1 MSIGGDCMLKKIVLP
16 ADTYVV
22 VNKTILSDQ
31 DRKLL
36 TMLYQPIIG
45 SVATNLYFSLW
56 SNLDRNEIMST
67 EYTHHYLMAN
77 MQLNL
82 DEIIEARERLEGIG
96 LMKVF
101 YKEENINHYIYELYS
116 PISSYE
122 FFNNPILNTAFYSN
136 VGKSEYDK
144 IVAYFSVPRLNLKD
158 YEEIT
163 CSFHEIFSSCALTP
177 IENKNNIKKL
187 NRLGLSF
194 TPSIDLNSILASIPD
209 EMFNI
214 KGLTKEI
221 KEFLYKISYIYNLDD
236 ETFSRIIRNSIN
248 EKHLIDKNL
257 IRENCRKYYSFEK
270 GGKLPSLV
278 FRNQPEYLR
287 KPVGDVSKRAKLI
300 YMFETTSPYDFLT
313 FKNNNSKPSKTEITI
328 LEMLLIDFNLN
339 PGVVNVLIDYVLKI
353 NQNKLI
359 KNFVESIAGQWKRSN
374 IETVEEAMK
383 IAEKEYKRKNN
394 KPVLKSK
401 KVLEQTPVW
410 FDKDIQED
418 EMNDE
423 ELLIFKEK
431 LKNIK

>member
-1 MSIGGDCMLKKIVLP
+1 MLKKIVLP

-22 VNKTILSDQ
+22 VNKTILNDQ

-56 SNLDRNEIMST
+56 SNLDRNEIVSM

-96 LMKVF
+96 LIKVF
-101 YKEENINHYIYELYS
+101 LREDNINHYLYELYS
-116 PISSYE
+116 PVSSYE

-136 VGKSEYDK
+136 VGKQEYEK
-144 IVAYFSVPRLNLKD
+144 AVSYFSVPRINMKD

-177 IENKNNIKKL
+177 IENNNNIKRL
-187 NRLGLSF
+187 NRLGLNF
-194 TPSIDLNSILASIPD
+194 NPTIDLNNILSKIPE
-209 EMFNI
+209 EMINI
-214 KGLTKEI
+214 KGITKET

-236 ETFSRIIRNSIN
+236 ETFSSIIRSSLN
-248 EKHLIDKNL
+248 ERHLIDKKSL
-257 IRENCRKYYSFEK
+257 RDNCRKYYSFEN
-270 GGKLPSLV
+270 GGKLPSLIY
-278 FRNQPEYLR
+278 RNQPEYLR
-287 KPVGDVSKRAKLI
+287 KPIGDVSKRAKLI

-313 FKNNNSKPSKTEITI
+313 LKNNNVKPTKLELSI
-328 LEMLLIDFNLN
+328 LEMLLIDFELN
-339 PGVVNVLIDYVLKI
+339 PGVVNVLVDYVLKI
-353 NQNKLI
+353 NNNKLI
-359 KNFVESIAGQWKRSN
+359 KSFVETIASQWKRSK

-383 IAEKEYKRKNN
+383 IAEKEYKNRHSKIVTKSVRKIEENAPEWFN
-394 KPVLKSK
+394 KEIEVKELSQE
-401 KVLEQTPVW
+401 EQKA
-410 FDKDIQED
+410 F
-418 EMNDE
+418 E
-423 ELLIFKEK
+423 ER

>member
-1 MSIGGDCMLKKIVLP
+1 MLKKIVLP

-56 SNLDRNEIMST
+56 SNLDRNEIVSM

-96 LMKVF
+96 LLKVF
-101 YKEENINHYIYELYS
+101 LREDNINHYLYELYS
-116 PISSYE
+116 PVSSYE

-136 VGKSEYDK
+136 VGKQEYEK
-144 IVAYFSVPRLNLKD
+144 AVSYFSVPRISMKD

-177 IENKNNIKKL
+177 IENNNNIKRL
-187 NRLGLSF
+187 NRLGLNF
-194 TPSIDLNSILASIPD
+194 NPTIDLNNILSKIPE
-209 EMFNI
+209 EMINV
-214 KGLTKEI
+214 KGITKET

-236 ETFSRIIRNSIN
+236 ETFSSIIRSSLN
-248 EKHLIDKNL
+248 ERHLIDKKL
-257 IRENCRKYYSFEK
+257 LRDNCRKYYSFEN
-270 GGKLPSLV
+270 GGKLPSLIY
-278 FRNQPEYLR
+278 RNQPEYLR

-300 YMFETTSPYDFLT
+300 YMFETTSPYDFLV
-313 FKNNNSKPSKTEITI
+313 FKNNNTKPTKLDLSI

-339 PGVVNVLIDYVLKI
+339 PGVVNVLVDYVLKI
-353 NQNKLI
+353 NNNKLI
-359 KNFVESIAGQWKRSN
+359 KSFVETIASQWKRSN

-383 IAEKEYKRKNN
+383 IAEKEYKSRQNKTSVKKV
-394 KPVLKSK
+394 KPVTEITPEWFNKEIEVKELSDA
-401 KVLEQTPVW
+401 EQRA
-410 FDKDIQED
+410 F
-418 EMNDE
+418 E
-423 ELLIFKEK
+423 ER

>member
-1 MSIGGDCMLKKIVLP
+1 MLKKIVLP

-36 TMLYQPIIG
+36 SMLYQPIIG

-56 SNLDRNEIMST
+56 SNLDRNEILST

-96 LMKVF
+96 LLKVF
-101 YKEENINHYIYELYS
+101 LQEGNINRYIYELFS
-116 PISSYE
+116 PVSAYE

-136 VGKSEYDK
+136 VGKEEYDK
-144 IVAYFSVPRLNLKD
+144 IVSYFEIPRLNTKD

-163 CSFHEIFSSCALTP
+163 CSFHEIFYSCALTP
-177 IENKNNIKKL
+177 IENKNNIKRL
-187 NRLGLSF
+187 NRLGLNF
-194 TPSIDLNSILASIPD
+194 IPKVDLNNILSMIPE
-209 EMFNI
+209 EMLNI
-214 KGLTKEI
+214 KGITRETR
-221 KEFLYKISYIYNLDD
+221 EFLYKISYIYDLD
-236 ETFSRIIRNSIN
+236 EEEFSSIIRNSIN
-248 EKHLIDKNL
+248 DRHLIDKKL
-257 IRENCRKYYSFEK
+257 IRENCRKYYSFEN

-287 KPVGDVSKRAKLI
+287 KPVGDISKRAKAI
-300 YMFETTSPYDFLT
+300 YNFETLSPYDFLT
-313 FKNNNSKPSKTEITI
+313 YKNNNVKPSKSDLSI
-328 LEMLLIDFNLN
+328 LEMLLIDYNLN

-353 NQNKLI
+353 NNNKLV
-359 KNFVESIAGQWKRSN
+359 KNFIELIAAQWKRSK

-383 IAEKEYKRKNN
+383 IAEKEYKTK
-394 KPVLKSK
+394 KKLSTTTSK
-401 KVLEQTPVW
+401 TRKVLEEKPDW
-410 FDKDIQED
+410 FNKDIEIN
-418 EMNDE
+418 EASE
-423 ELLIFKEK
+423 EQQQAFMER

>member
-1 MSIGGDCMLKKIVLP
+1 MLKGIVLP

-22 VNKTILSDQ
+22 INKTILNDQ

-45 SVATNLYFSLW
+45 SVAINLYFSLW
-56 SNLDRNEIMST
+56 SNLDRNEILST

-96 LMKVF
+96 LLKTF
-101 YKEENINHYIYELYS
+101 YKKGNVNQYIYELYS
-116 PISSYE
+116 PISAYE

-136 VGKSEYDK
+136 VGKAEYDK
-144 IVAYFSVPRLNLKD
+144 AVAYFSVPKFNLKD

-163 CSFHEIFSSCALTP
+163 CSFHDIFSSCALTP
-177 IENKNNIKKL
+177 IENNNNIKKS

-194 TPSIDLNSILASIPD
+194 NPTIDLNNILSNIPEELLD
-209 EMFNI
+209 V
-214 KGLTKEI
+214 KGLTKETR
-221 KEFLYKISYIYNLDD
+221 EFLYKISYIYNLDN
-236 ETFSRIIRNSIN
+236 EMFTKIIRNSIN
-248 EKHLIDKNL
+248 EKHLIDKKL
-257 IRENCRKYYSFEK
+257 LRENCRKYYSFENN
-270 GGKLPSLV
+270 GKLPSLI

-300 YMFETTSPYDFLT
+300 YLFETTSPYEFLT
-313 FKNNNSKPSKTEITI
+313 FKNKNTKPSKAELGI

-353 NQNKLI
+353 NNNKLI
-359 KNFVESIAGQWKRSN
+359 KNFIESIASQWKRSN

-383 IAEKEYKRKNN
+383 IAEKEYKGKN
-394 KPVLKSK
+394 KSTSKGK
-401 KVLEQTPVW
+401 KVLETIPDW
-410 FDKDIQED
+410 FDKDIKED
-418 EMNDE
+418 EVSDE
-423 ELLIFKEK
+423 ELLAFKEK
-431 LKNIK
+431 LKSIK

>member
-1 MSIGGDCMLKKIVLP
+1 MLKKIVLP

-96 LMKVF
+96 LLKVF
-101 YKEENINHYIYELYS
+101 YKEDNINHYIYELYS
-116 PISSYE
+116 PVSSYE

-136 VGKSEYDK
+136 VGKQEYDK
-144 IVAYFSVPRLNLKD
+144 AVSYFSVPKLNLKD

-177 IENKNNIKKL
+177 IENNNNIKRL

-194 TPSIDLNSILASIPD
+194 NPNIDLNNILSSIPE
-209 EMFNI
+209 EMLNI
-214 KGLTKEI
+214 KGITKET
-221 KEFLYKISYIYNLDD
+221 KEFLYKIAYIYNLDD
-236 ETFSRIIRNSIN
+236 ESFTSIIRSSIN
-248 EKHLIDKNL
+248 ERHLIDKKL
-257 IRENCRKYYSFEK
+257 LRDNCRKYYSFENS
-270 GGKLPSLV
+270 GKLPSLV

-287 KPVGDVSKRAKLI
+287 KTVGDISKRARLI

-313 FKNNNSKPSKTEITI
+313 LKNNNTKPTKIELSI

-353 NQNKLI
+353 NENKLV
-359 KNFVESIAGQWKRSN
+359 KAFVEVIASQWKRSN

-383 IAEKEYKRKNN
+383 IAEKEYK
-394 KPVLKSK
+394 SK
-401 KVLEQTPVW
+401 KTRVSTVKQKRILEEAPEW
-410 FDKDIQED
+410 FNKNIEAN
-418 EMNDE
+418 EVSDE
-423 ELLIFKEK
+423 EALAFKEK

>member
-1 MSIGGDCMLKKIVLP
+1 MVLP

-67 EYTHHYLMAN
+67 EYTHHYLMSN

-96 LMKVF
+96 LIKVF
-101 YKEENINHYIYELYS
+101 YKEANINHYIYELYS
-116 PISSYE
+116 PVSSYE

-136 VGKSEYDK
+136 VGKQEYDK
-144 IVAYFSVPRLNLKD
+144 IVAYFSIPKLNVKD
-158 YEEIT
+158 YQEIT
-163 CSFHEIFSSCALTP
+163 CSFHEIFASCALTP
-177 IENKNNIKKL
+177 IENNNNIKRL
-187 NRLGLSF
+187 NRLGISF
-194 TPSIDLNSILASIPD
+194 NPNIDLNNILSSIP
-209 EMFNI
+209 EEIINI
-214 KGLTKEI
+214 SGITKET
-221 KEFLYKISYIYNLDD
+221 KEFLYKIAFIYNLDD
-236 ETFSRIIRNSIN
+236 ESFASIIRASIN
-248 EKHLIDKNL
+248 ERHLIDKKL
-257 IRENCRKYYSFEK
+257 LRDNCRKYYSFENS
-270 GGKLPSLV
+270 GKLPSLV

-287 KPVGDVSKRAKLI
+287 KPAGDVSKRAKLI

-313 FKNNNSKPSKTEITI
+313 LKNHNAKPTKSELSI
-328 LEMLLIDFNLN
+328 LEMLIIDFNLN

-353 NQNKLI
+353 NENKLV
-359 KNFVESIAGQWKRSN
+359 KAFVEVIASQWKRSN

-383 IAEKEYKRKNN
+383 IAEREYK
-394 KPVLKSK
+394 K
-401 KVLEQTPVW
+401 KKTKVSTVKQKRVLEETPEW
-410 FDKDIQED
+410 FNQNIEAN
-418 EMNDE
+418 EVSDE
-423 ELLIFKEK
+423 EALAFKEK

>member
-1 MSIGGDCMLKKIVLP
+1 MLKKIVLP

-22 VNKTILSDQ
+22 VNKTILNDQ

-56 SNLDRNEIMST
+56 SNLDRNEIVSM

-96 LMKVF
+96 LLKVF
-101 YKEENINHYIYELYS
+101 LREDNINHYLYELYS
-116 PISSYE
+116 PVSSYE

-136 VGKSEYDK
+136 VGKQEYEK
-144 IVAYFSVPRLNLKD
+144 AVSYFSVPRIIMKD

-177 IENKNNIKKL
+177 IENNNNIKRL
-187 NRLGLSF
+187 NRLGLNF
-194 TPSIDLNSILASIPD
+194 NPTIDLNNILSKIPE
-209 EMFNI
+209 EMINV
-214 KGLTKEI
+214 KGITKET

-236 ETFSRIIRNSIN
+236 ETFSSIIRSSLN
-248 EKHLIDKNL
+248 ERHLIDKKL
-257 IRENCRKYYSFEK
+257 LRDNCRKYYSFEN
-270 GGKLPSLV
+270 GGKLPSLIY
-278 FRNQPEYLR
+278 RNQPEYLR

-300 YMFETTSPYDFLT
+300 YMFETTSPYDFLV
-313 FKNNNSKPSKTEITI
+313 FKNNNAKPTKLDLSI

-339 PGVVNVLIDYVLKI
+339 PGVVNVLVDYVLKI
-353 NQNKLI
+353 NNNKLI
-359 KNFVESIAGQWKRSN
+359 KSFVETIASQWKRSN

-383 IAEKEYKRKNN
+383 IAEKEYKSRHGKVVTKNARKIEESAPEWFN
-394 KPVLKSK
+394 KEIEIKELSDAEQKAFEERLKS
-401 KVLEQTPVW
+401 
-410 FDKDIQED
+410 
-418 EMNDE
+418 
-423 ELLIFKEK
+423 
-431 LKNIK
+431 IK

>member
-1 MSIGGDCMLKKIVLP
+1 MLKKIVLP

-56 SNLDRNEIMST
+56 ANLDRNEIVSM

-96 LMKVF
+96 LLKVF
-101 YKEENINHYIYELYS
+101 LREDNINHYLYELYS
-116 PISSYE
+116 PVSSYE

-136 VGKSEYDK
+136 VGKQEYEK
-144 IVAYFSVPRLNLKD
+144 AVSYFSVPRISMKD

-177 IENKNNIKKL
+177 IENKNNIKRL

-194 TPSIDLNSILASIPD
+194 NPTIDLNNILSKIPE
-209 EMFNI
+209 EMLNI
-214 KGLTKEI
+214 RGITKET
-221 KEFLYKISYIYNLDD
+221 KEFLYKISYVYNLDD
-236 ETFSRIIRNSIN
+236 ETFINIIRNSLN
-248 EKHLIDKNL
+248 ERHLIDKKL
-257 IRENCRKYYSFEK
+257 IRDNCRKYYSFEN
-270 GGKLPSLV
+270 GGKLPSLIY
-278 FRNQPEYLR
+278 RNQPEYLR
-287 KPVGDVSKRAKLI
+287 KPVGDVSKKAKLI
-300 YMFETTSPYDFLT
+300 YMFETTSPYDFLV
-313 FKNNNSKPSKTEITI
+313 FKNNNTKPTKLDLSI
-328 LEMLLIDFNLN
+328 LEMLLVDFNLN
-339 PGVVNVLIDYVLKI
+339 PGVVNVLVDYVLKI
-353 NQNKLI
+353 NNNKLI
-359 KNFVESIAGQWKRSN
+359 KGFVETIASQWKRSN

-383 IAEKEYKRKNN
+383 IAGKEYKGRQS
-394 KPVLKSK
+394 KPTVKSVK
-401 KVLEQTPVW
+401 KKEERLPEWFNQEIEINELSDAEQKALEAR
-410 FDKDIQED
+410 
-418 EMNDE
+418 
-423 ELLIFKEK
+423 

>member
-1 MSIGGDCMLKKIVLP
+1 MLKKIVLP

-56 SNLDRNEIMST
+56 SNLDRNEIVSM

-96 LMKVF
+96 LLKVF
-101 YKEENINHYIYELYS
+101 LREDNINRYLYELYS
-116 PISSYE
+116 PVSSYE

-136 VGKSEYDK
+136 VGKQEYEK
-144 IVAYFSVPRLNLKD
+144 AVAYFSVPRINMKD

-163 CSFHEIFSSCALTP
+163 CSFREIFSSQALTP
-177 IENKNNIKKL
+177 IENNNNIKRL
-187 NRLGLSF
+187 NRLGLNFSP
-194 TPSIDLNSILASIPD
+194 TIDLNNILSKIPE
-209 EMFNI
+209 EMINT
-214 KGLTKEI
+214 KGITKDT

-236 ETFSRIIRNSIN
+236 ETFSSIIRNSLN
-248 EKHLIDKNL
+248 ERHLIDKKL
-257 IRENCRKYYSFEK
+257 VRDNCRKYYSFEN
-270 GGKLPSLV
+270 GGKLPSLIY
-278 FRNQPEYLR
+278 RNQPEYLR

-300 YMFETTSPYDFLT
+300 YMFETTSPYDFLVL
-313 FKNNNSKPSKTEITI
+313 KNNNTKPTKLDLSI

-353 NQNKLI
+353 NNNKLVKSFI
-359 KNFVESIAGQWKRSN
+359 ETIASQWKRSN

-383 IAEKEYKRKNN
+383 IAEKEYKSRRGKVVTKSVRILEENTPEWFN
-394 KPVLKSK
+394 KEIEVKELSDA
-401 KVLEQTPVW
+401 EQKA
-410 FDKDIQED
+410 F
-418 EMNDE
+418 E
-423 ELLIFKEK
+423 ER

>member
-1 MSIGGDCMLKKIVLP
+1 MLKKIVLP

-56 SNLDRNEIMST
+56 SNLDRNEIVSM

-96 LMKVF
+96 LLKVF
-101 YKEENINHYIYELYS
+101 LREDNINHYLYELYS
-116 PISSYE
+116 PVSSYE

-136 VGKSEYDK
+136 VGKQEYEK
-144 IVAYFSVPRLNLKD
+144 AVSYFSIPKISMKD

-163 CSFHEIFSSCALTP
+163 CSFHEIFASCALTP
-177 IENKNNIKKL
+177 IENNNNIKRL
-187 NRLGLSF
+187 NRLGLNF
-194 TPSIDLNSILASIPD
+194 NPTIDLNNILSNIPE
-209 EMFNI
+209 EMLNV
-214 KGLTKEI
+214 KGITKET

-236 ETFSRIIRNSIN
+236 ETFSSIIRNSLN
-248 EKHLIDKNL
+248 ERHLIDKKL
-257 IRENCRKYYSFEK
+257 LRDNCRKYYSFEN
-270 GGKLPSLV
+270 GGKLPSLIY
-278 FRNQPEYLR
+278 RNQPEYLR
-287 KPVGDVSKRAKLI
+287 KPIGDVSKRAKLI
-300 YMFETTSPYDFLT
+300 YMFETTSPYDFIV
-313 FKNNNSKPSKTEITI
+313 FKNNNTKPTKTDLSV
-328 LEMLLIDFNLN
+328 LEMLLLDFNLN

-353 NQNKLI
+353 NNNKLI
-359 KNFVESIAGQWKRSN
+359 KSFVETIASQWNRSN

-383 IAEKEYKRKNN
+383 IAEKEYKSRHNKTIVKNT
-394 KPVLKSK
+394 K
-401 KVLEQTPVW
+401 KVEERTPEW
-410 FDKDIQED
+410 FNKEIEIK
-418 EMNDE
+418 ELSDE
-423 ELLIFKEK
+423 EQKAFEER

>member
-1 MSIGGDCMLKKIVLP
+1 MLKKIVLP

-56 SNLDRNEIMST
+56 SNLDRNEIVSM

-96 LMKVF
+96 LLKVF
-101 YKEENINHYIYELYS
+101 LREDNINRYLYELYS
-116 PISSYE
+116 PVSSYE

-136 VGKSEYDK
+136 VGKQEYEK
-144 IVAYFSVPRLNLKD
+144 AVAYFSVPRINMKD

-163 CSFHEIFSSCALTP
+163 CSFREIFSSQALTP
-177 IENKNNIKKL
+177 IENNNNIKRL
-187 NRLGLSF
+187 NRLGLNFSP
-194 TPSIDLNSILASIPD
+194 TIDLNNILSKIPE
-209 EMFNI
+209 EMINT
-214 KGLTKEI
+214 KGLTKDT

-236 ETFSRIIRNSIN
+236 ETFSSIIRNSLN
-248 EKHLIDKNL
+248 ERHLIDKKL
-257 IRENCRKYYSFEK
+257 LRDNCRKYYSFEN
-270 GGKLPSLV
+270 GGKLPSLIY
-278 FRNQPEYLR
+278 RNQPEYLR

-300 YMFETTSPYDFLT
+300 YMFETTSPYDFLVL
-313 FKNNNSKPSKTEITI
+313 KNNNTKPTKLDLSI

-353 NQNKLI
+353 NNNKLVKSFI
-359 KNFVESIAGQWKRSN
+359 ETIASQWKRSN

-383 IAEKEYKRKNN
+383 IAEKEYKSRRGKVVTKSVRRLEENTPEWFN
-394 KPVLKSK
+394 KEIEVKELSDA
-401 KVLEQTPVW
+401 EQKA
-410 FDKDIQED
+410 F
-418 EMNDE
+418 E
-423 ELLIFKEK
+423 ER

>member
-1 MSIGGDCMLKKIVLP
+1 MLKRIVLP

-22 VNKTILSDQ
+22 VNKTILNDQ
-31 DRKLL
+31 DRKIL

-45 SVATNLYFSLW
+45 SIATNLYFSLW

-96 LMKVF
+96 LIKVF
-101 YKEENINHYIYELYS
+101 CKEENINHYIYELYS
-116 PISSYE
+116 PVTSYE

-144 IVAYFSVPRLNLKD
+144 AVAYFSVPKLNLKD
-158 YEEIT
+158 YEDIT
-163 CSFHEIFSSCALTP
+163 CSFREIFSSCALTP
-177 IENKNNIKKL
+177 LENNNNIRKL

-194 TPSIDLNSILASIPD
+194 NPTIDLNNILAGIPE
-209 EMFNI
+209 EMINI
-214 KGLTKEI
+214 KGITKDTR
-221 KEFLYKISYIYNLDD
+221 EFIYKLAYIYNLDD
-236 ETFSRIIRNSIN
+236 ETFNGIIRNSIN
-248 EKHLIDKNL
+248 ERHLIDKKL
-257 IRENCRKYYSFEK
+257 LRDNCRKYYSFENS
-270 GGKLPSLV
+270 GKLPSLV

-313 FKNNNSKPSKTEITI
+313 FKNNNAKPSKTDLII
-328 LEMLLIDFNLN
+328 LEMLLIDFSLN

-353 NQNKLI
+353 SDNKLI
-359 KNFVESIAGQWKRSN
+359 KNFVESIAGQWKRCN

-383 IAEKEYKRKNN
+383 IAEKEYKNKNAKVN
-394 KPVLKSK
+394 TRNK
-401 KVLEQTPVW
+401 KVLEETPDW
-410 FDKDIQED
+410 FNKDIEAD
-418 EMNDE
+418 EVSEEE
-423 ELLIFKEK
+423 ELAFKEK